1 MGGHSAVCEMSFKV
15 NKIISGFFNQQ
26 YITSGAN
33 LGIPIAD
40 MGNLIH
46 INFISTLSLYD
57 DLGLASDISRDL
69 SRTVDS
75 AEQIENQR
83 YQFGFTP

>member
-1 MGGHSAVCEMSFKV
+1 MSFKV
-15 NKIISGFFNQQ
+15 NKIISGFFNRQ

-33 LGIPIAD
+33 LGISIAD

-57 DLGLASDISRDL
+57 DFGLASDISRDL

>member
-1 MGGHSAVCEMSFKV
+1 MGGHSAVCEMSFEV
-15 NKIISGFFNQQ
+15 NKMISGFFK
-26 YITSGAN
+26 TSGAN
-33 LGIPIAD
+33 LGIPTAD
-40 MGNLIH
+40 MGNLMH

-83 YQFGFTP
+83 YQP